1 MTFDKKKIGRLIKIG
16 GEHLVYQYGHDQVI
30 KFPNFLAKT
39 LFNNRKLAEKKKS
52 DFSLAEK
59 YFPEYLLKTDCLI
72 GDEINKLY
80 CLIQPLVNIRSL
92 IKNDLKDKEIKEN
105 FEKILTINKQIKEK
119 EGLSFDFFGAWRLLF
134 NEILP
139 MSSVNNIL
147 LTPEK
152 KIIILDV
159 VFLEYQRCQWSKLLH
174 LISRWAEKRQKKLLD
189 KILKNE

>member
-1 MTFDKKKIGRLIKIG
+1 MTFAKKKIGRLIKIG

-30 KFPNFLAKT
+30 KFPNILAKT

-72 GDEINKLY
+72 SDEVNKPY
-80 CLIQPLVNIRSL
+80 CLIQPLVNVRPL
-92 IKNDLKDKEIKEN
+92 IKKDLKDKEIKEN
-105 FEKILTINKQIKEK
+105 FEKILMINKQIKEK

-159 VFLEYQRCQWSKLLH
+159 VFLEYQKCQWSKLLS
-174 LISRWAEKRQKKLLD
+174 LISQWAEKRQKKLLN
-189 KILKNE
+189 KILKND